1 MTGQLRFGDV
11 SRSFSQSFLL
21 CELADSQQG
30 VVDDG
35 VKRAVFYVR
44 SEVLT
49 LNTPDPREE
58 ASPREEAPIAE
69 SQAAPVE
76 EVMEQRPHR
85 EAPTPRREA
94 PIPHREAPTPRRE
107 APMPRREAL
116 NEEKPKSAGKPSF
129 EM

>member
-1 MTGQLRFGDV
+1 M
-11 SRSFSQSFLL
+11 SRPFSQSFLL

-49 LNTPDPREE
+49 LNTIDPREE
-58 ASPREEAPIAE
+58 ASPREEVPVADNQTAPA
-69 SQAAPVE
+69 E

-85 EAPTPRREA
+85 EAPMPRREA
-94 PIPHREAPTPRRE
+94 PIPHREAPMPRRE

-116 NEEKPKSAGKPSF
+116 NEERPKSTGKPSF